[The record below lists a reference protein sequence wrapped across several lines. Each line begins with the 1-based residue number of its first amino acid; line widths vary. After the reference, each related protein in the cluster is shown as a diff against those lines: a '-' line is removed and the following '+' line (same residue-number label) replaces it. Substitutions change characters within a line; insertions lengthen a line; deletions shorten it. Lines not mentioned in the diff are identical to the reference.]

1 MHGGETP
8 LATESVMSVWHSDI
22 NGKSTEL
29 NPRCCTVAIIS
40 LATSP
45 EDWEDTLWGES
56 EVWTSEISTSL
67 TVEVLEHWTLSAPVQ
82 IYWFCIEQ
90 ILFFFCCCC
99 TFVTDKLT
107 VWSIVNVGSQE
118 HCSGGLRLS
127 LSFALGHA
135 VESTALRHFT
145 DYEVNTERYPW
156 CCVNACARLWLP
168 LVASTLRSRLV
179 CFMTTTKKVLCHQ
192 FRILLR
198 PHGC

>member
-1 MHGGETP
+1 MERTHCE
-8 LATESVMSVWHSDI
+8 AKVKCARQ
-22 NGKSTEL
+22 KSPCHWQLKYL
-29 NPRCCTVAIIS
+29 N
-40 LATSP
+40 
-45 EDWEDTLWGES
+45 
-56 EVWTSEISTSL
+56 
-67 TVEVLEHWTLSAPVQ
+67 
-82 IYWFCIEQ
+82 IEYFLHLYKF
-90 ILFFFCCCC
+90 IDFALNKYCFCCCC
-99 TFVTDKLT
+99 TCVTDKLT

-156 CCVNACARLWLP
+156 CCVNACARLWLL